1 MFHIGCSRHMARM
14 YGSVDIDSITRYLSV
29 GLLDGLTDGL
39 QIVVSFEAWLKILL
53 LLLKLYILICFSL
66 QIAVANNGRSLPR
79 GSKTYVMKKM
89 LKTLTGGSTDHNIFL
104 QIFSWIALKVE
115 RPGPIFS
122 FSRHNVYPS
131 HPSNRQRQKQKTVLI
146 RRDSLK

>member
-29 GLLDGLTDGL
+29 GLLFKLIRRVTNCCFIRSMK
-39 QIVVSFEAWLKILL
+39 QILS

-104 QIFSWIALKVE
+104 QIFS
-115 RPGPIFS
+115 
-122 FSRHNVYPS
+122 
-131 HPSNRQRQKQKTVLI
+131 
-146 RRDSLK
+146 